1 MYYHS
6 GGMTNDPLGE
16 NLADSVGL
24 WCACFDF
31 YRFGALTDNIK
42 ALLLLLI
49 ASSCP
54 IAKESGK
61 TTKRNRLLP
70 QRIPFLFFYWA
81 LHGKNGVFIPPASIQ
96 LITYLNK

>member
-6 GGMTNDPLGE
+6 GGMTNDPLGK

-61 TTKRNRLLP
+61 QQKGIGCSRSG
-70 QRIPFLFFYWA
+70 FLFCS
-81 LHGKNGVFIPPASIQ
+81 FIGRCKA
-96 LITYLNK
+96 